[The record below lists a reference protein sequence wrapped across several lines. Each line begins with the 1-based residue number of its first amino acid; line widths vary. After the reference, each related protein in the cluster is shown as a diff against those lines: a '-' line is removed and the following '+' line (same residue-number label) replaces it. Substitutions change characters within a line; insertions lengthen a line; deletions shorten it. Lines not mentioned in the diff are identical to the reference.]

1 MTLYSANLENLAT
14 PVNSTAPTAKPVKGR
29 KKKTV
34 EINETPATAPPTPE
48 SSPAATPTPKEKKP
62 LTEKQK
68 AAVAKMQET
77 RKRKREE
84 KEKEQAEAQ
93 EKAAIAEK
101 EKEIVEKQKELKK
114 AEQAE
119 KRKKKRLEKKEAKVD
134 TISEAVDE
142 AVTNLAAKE
151 IKVAKSDEPPKWFKK
166 YIEGVAVEQNS
177 LKKDKKPKTEIKR
190 EASEAA
196 SRSWQ
201 DGHTRDRVQTEV
213 DAHMDRM
220 YEMMFSRKLK

>member
-14 PVNSTAPTAKPVKGR
+14 PVNSTTPAVKPVKGR

-34 EINETPATAPPTPE
+34 EISETPTAPPPTPE
-48 SSPAATPTPKEKKP
+48 TSPATTPTPKEKKP

-84 KEKEQAEAQ
+84 KEKEQAEAA
-93 EKAAIAEK
+93 EKTAIAEK
-101 EKEIVEKQKELKK
+101 EKEILEKQKELKK

-119 KRKKKRLEKKEAKVD
+119 KRKKRRLEKKEGKSD
-134 TISEAVDE
+134 TISEAVDD
-142 AVTNLAAKE
+142 AVTSLATAAVKTP
-151 IKVAKSDEPPKWFKK
+151 KSDEPPKWFKK

-177 LKKDKKPKTEIKR
+177 LKKDKRPKTEIKR

-196 SRSWQ
+196 SKSWQ